1 MLKIN
6 TKAKNFTLLDQ
17 DGKSHTLSDYF
28 GNFIL
33 IYFYP
38 KDDTPGCTKEA
49 CSIGEKFPSFE
60 KLKIKVFGIS
70 ADSIKSHKKFADK
83 YKLPFTLLSDESKK
97 VLKAYGAIKE
107 KSMFGNTF
115 LGIQR
120 MSYLI
125 DEEGKILKVYK
136 KVNPEKHADEVLE
149 DIIEFS
155 KKL

>member
-97 VLKAYGAIKE
+97 VLKAYGALKE

-125 DEEGKILKVYK
+125 DEEGKILKVYE

-149 DIIEFS
+149 DIKKYIE
-155 KKL
+155 K

>member
-149 DIIEFS
+149 DIKKYIE
-155 KKL
+155 K